1 MPAKSK
7 AQQRLMGVAYA
18 VKKGDMQLSDV
29 DASYKDEVKDLVDNM
44 SLKSLKKYAATKHEG
59 LPERVPENIQPG
71 QVNGMGPVVLPA
83 DGLLGSGDVPAGR
96 GDAEE
101 EYKKKKK
108 KMSNFEE
115 FVNGLNKQVAENSV
129 SEATVTLGDL
139 DLNRFQKNKFKKHLE
154 KHGVKIEH
162 VKFNSSGHAEI
173 TYSAQSKEDLMFLFK
188 AAGGYYPDGGVQ
200 WIEESKLTE
209 KEAVEEA
216 YAGTASDFKYEFPN
230 QFEDVTGFSDKAI
243 KGIRKK
249 GKNGY
254 EVRTST
260 YAGKEYM
267 EAVGKQMG
275 LEIKKFEKHSNM
287 CITVYE
293 SVDSTVNEWGS
304 SDQSIMNK
312 AIHNDAGKPKQM
324 PSPFDKKLRDAAE
337 SAVDFYWDDWEEY
350 ETDRDGLIDDAV
362 RGYLRQYF
370 KKDFEILQRMFQ
382 PMESSQVTEASVV
395 SEIRMSSWGELAYT
409 EDQVNTKFGWCG
421 TLAHELGEDK
431 AMFLTHQSIH
441 ELQQRALGLTVW
453 EALAILNSTAGR
465 HAAEAYLGGESAAS
479 DALSALIWY
488 FGSKSSVAKH
498 AKQERKLQF
507 PNKK

>member
-1 MPAKSK
+1 MPSKSK

-29 DASYKDEVKDLVDNM
+29 DTSYKEEVKDLVDGM
-44 SLKSLKKYAATKHEG
+44 SLKSLKKYAATKHDG

-83 DGLLGSGDVPAGR
+83 DGLLGSGDVPASS

-115 FVNGLNKQVAENSV
+115 FVNGLNKQGTENSV

-139 DLNRFQKNKFKKHLE
+139 DLNMFQKNKFKKHLA
-154 KHGVKIEH
+154 KHNIKVTKLKVNAG
-162 VKFNSSGHAEI
+162 GHKEI
-173 TYSAQSKEDLMFLFK
+173 TYSAQSKDDLLFLFK
-188 AAGGYYPDGGVQ
+188 AAGGYYPDNGVA

-209 KEAVEEA
+209 KEAVEET
-216 YAGTASDFKYEFPN
+216 YGGTASDFKYEFPN

-293 SVDSTVNEWGS
+293 SVVSEAKKYTVKDVLSAWE
-304 SDQSIMNK
+304 
-312 AIHNDAGKPKQM
+312 DAFGEDM
-324 PSPFDKKLRDAAE
+324 RD
-337 SAVDFYWDDWEEY
+337 
-350 ETDRDGLIDDAV
+350 TDRADIPYDIKSDYRGKVTAKDLQDIYDDRYGEELEPEFLDAL
-362 RGYLRQYF
+362 G
-370 KKDFEILQRMFQ
+370 E
-382 PMESSQVTEASVV
+382 SVV
-395 SEIRMSSWGELAYT
+395 SEVRMSSWGELAYT

-421 TLAHELGEDK
+421 TLTHELGEDK

-441 ELQQRALGLTVW
+441 ELQKRTIGLTVW

-465 HAAEAYLGGESAAS
+465 HAAEAYLGGESDAS

-488 FGSKSSVAKH
+488 FGSKSSVVKH

-507 PNKK
+507 PSKK

>member
-44 SLKSLKKYAATKHEG
+44 SLDSLKKYAATKHNG
-59 LPERVPENIQPG
+59 LPERVPENIQVG
-71 QVNGMGPVVLPA
+71 QINGMGPVELPA
-83 DGLLGSGDVPAGR
+83 DGLLGSGDVPAGS

-108 KMSNFEE
+108 KMANFEE
-115 FVNGLNKQVAENSV
+115 FINGLN
-129 SEATVTLGDL
+129 
-139 DLNRFQKNKFKKHLE
+139 
-154 KHGVKIEH
+154 
-162 VKFNSSGHAEI
+162 
-173 TYSAQSKEDLMFLFK
+173 QSKVDEVY
-188 AAGGYYPDGGVQ
+188 GGN
-200 WIEESKLTE
+200 
-209 KEAVEEA
+209 
-216 YAGTASDFKYEFPN
+216 ASDFKYEFTN

-243 KGIRKK
+243 KGIKKK

-275 LEIKKFEKHSNM
+275 LELKEFEKHSNM

-293 SVDSTVNEWGS
+293 SKITEAKAEKYDNIDIQNAW
-304 SDQSIMNK
+304 SDAFGRKYDIMDEFPDVIDDVLSDYKDK
-312 AIHNDAGKPKQM
+312 ATIKDLYDIWDDRYGQEPPQE
-324 PSPFDKKLRDAAE
+324 FLDVLGE
-337 SAVDFYWDDWEEY
+337 SAVTEAKKYTVKDVLSAWEDAFGEDMR
-350 ETDRDGLIDDAV
+350 ETDRADIPDDIEADY
-362 RGYLRQYF
+362 RG
-370 KKDFEILQRMFQ
+370 KVTAKDLQEIYDDRYGEELEPEFL
-382 PMESSQVTEASVV
+382 EALGESVV
-395 SEIRMSSWGELAYT
+395 NEIRMSAWGDLVYT
-409 EDQVNTKFGWCG
+409 EDQVNTKYGWCG
-421 TLAHELGEDK
+421 TLAQELGDDK

-441 ELQQRALGLTVW
+441 ELQKRAMGLTVW
-453 EALAILNSTAGR
+453 EALAVLNSKAGR

-488 FGSKSSVAKH
+488 FGSKSKLAKVAKE
-498 AKQERKLQF
+498 ERELQF
-507 PNKK
+507 PSKK